1 MINGKILKKSLSLV
15 LTVLMLASLCAVCFG
30 SFATAFGINDEPQGS
45 LLFLD
50 FENEKGVAD
59 YNGVFSGFT
68 TDPADPSN
76 KVFKVVT
83 GIAGGSTNWMPGNS
97 AETEVDQD
105 AASDAFKLMN
115 GATYVI
121 SFKLKVGAGANDVNV
136 NHYYAQNSDKS
147 GKTMVKSFYKLTID
161 ETNATLEEDVNGKAD
176 AQYCLNEDTDWIDVK
191 YSFTTPTA
199 WSTTSDGL
207 ANDSLVF
214 VCHNANINHE
224 NTYYFDDFTI
234 DAVDEAI
241 VYEFD
246 GEKGTTGTY
255 WTPNNNGAFAN
266 SDVAGGS
273 YVDAAGYH
281 LRPTTSTSNGY
292 NTMLTVHSTPQ
303 WMKAMQLVDSDV
315 NNGTPFKMMANHK
328 YIVTMK
334 FKINSID
341 AGNAIR
347 LGIGYVA
354 NKDKG
359 QTIVAP
365 VGEYRTTTDWI
376 YFETVI
382 DGSTVPVGDY
392 LTNPYDDNGLQLF
405 MANKNATA
413 GACET
418 IVESIRIVDKLDNGK
433 VAFVSVTDT
442 RGENI
447 PGAFVDKGTLYTL
460 PTVSDADFLYWKDQ
474 HGNMYGNGQKVGIAG
489 DSQFTAVYKQ
499 VINFIDDA
507 TGTKGIPLVHNS
519 FSNSNTGG
527 SYILDEDKDGVYD
540 GGVFFYGSVGQ
551 GEIGAAKWMHKVFL
565 YDPDL
570 EIGDAGKYLQ
580 IKKNTVYTVT
590 VTYKPATLESRLG
603 IGVSADVGVTE
614 GDSSMCTN
622 YVATDKATQAD
633 IDGGWKTLTCTIDG
647 NGQAMYG
654 DNNIIGELRD
664 VAGRYIVLTSA
675 WTASSGANNK
685 HYIKDV
691 VVTTI
696 EKSDEDVFVV
706 ENIEGVET
714 VKGMTPGDVLL
725 PAGKNSLGEAS
736 IGWIDEDG
744 AAIKTVPSK
753 DATIYAIYPSTVLN
767 FESGKG
773 VADYNCAGAPSGIVT
788 DPDDANNMVV
798 KIVSGTW
805 DGSYNWIPAKTGGVG
820 ASIDTATTAYELKPN
835 TKYRVSLKYKIEKG
849 SANWGICFWR
859 GNRSDYDANAPKDP
873 IQEFRFTANE
883 NNGTLIEGTT
893 DQYALD
899 KRTKWLDLNYEFTT
913 PATLGTN
920 THLCLVNVQH
930 GVEGY
935 AVNNIYY
942 FDNVVIE
949 EVSAANEI
957 YKTPVVDAKSSL
969 RKKSETQS
977 AGLRFRGEL
986 KGDLVAGADE
996 VGFVTIPVQ
1005 LLDQAGD
1012 DWYKITADD
1021 ITADKGKFGMAAYVK
1036 INDHTSP
1043 ASYYYYDVE
1052 TENYQYQLCIT
1063 GMNEKSKA
1071 AQFMTVMYIKTDD
1084 KFEYKFVNIM
1094 SYNNVKQVYEAK
1106 GILGY

>member
-30 SFATAFGINDEPQGS
+30 TFASAFGIDDEPQGS

-59 YNGVFSGFT
+59 YNGAFSGFT

-97 AETEVDQD
+97 AETELDQD

-115 GATYVI
+115 DVTYVI
-121 SFKLKVGAGANDVNV
+121 SFKLKVGAGANSVDV

-214 VCHNANINHE
+214 VCHNANINHV

-241 VYEFD
+241 VYELD

-255 WTPNNNGAFAN
+255 WTPTDNGVFAN
-266 SDVAGGS
+266 CNVAEGS

-303 WMKAMQLVDSDV
+303 WMKAMQLVDPDV
-315 NNGTPFKMMANHK
+315 NNGTMFKMMANHK

-392 LTNPYDDNGLQLF
+392 LTNPYDDNDLQLF

-418 IVESIRIVDKLDNGK
+418 IVESIRIVDKLDTGK

-489 DSQFTAVYKQ
+489 DTQFTAVYKQ

-590 VTYKPATLESRLG
+590 VTYKPATLDSRLG
-603 IGVSADVGVTE
+603 IGVSGEVGVTE
-614 GDSSMCTN
+614 GGSSMCTN
-622 YVATDKATQAD
+622 YVVTDKATQAD
-633 IDGGWKTLTCTIDG
+633 IDGGWKTLTCVIDG
-647 NGQAMYG
+647 NSQAQY
-654 DNNIIGELRD
+654 DNDSIEAEMRD

-675 WTASSGANNK
+675 WTAASGANNK

-736 IGWIDEDG
+736 IGWIDEG
-744 AAIKTVPSK
+744 GTAIKTVPSENV
-753 DATIYAIYPSTVLN
+753 TIYATYPSTVLN

-773 VADYNCAGAPSGIVT
+773 YADYNCSEEPSGIVA
-788 DPDDANNMVV
+788 DPDNADNKVV
-798 KIVSGTW
+798 KIVSGAN
-805 DGSYNWIPAKTGGVG
+805 DGAFNWIPTKSSGFGY
-820 ASIDTATTAYELKPN
+820 SIDTATTAYELKPN
-835 TKYRVSLKYKIEKG
+835 TRYKISLKCKVEAG
-849 SANWGICFWR
+849 SANAAVVLYR
-859 GNRSDYDANAPKDP
+859 AQASDISGKVELKKFNIVADS
-873 IQEFRFTANE
+873 T
-883 NNGTLIEGTT
+883 NGTLIEGSEMYAFNERT
-893 DQYALD
+893 DWYSI
-899 KRTKWLDLNYEFTT
+899 NYEIVT
-913 PATLGTN
+913 PAELGNNNHICFVN
-920 THLCLVNVQH
+920 TQH

-935 AVNNIYY
+935 TANNIYY
-942 FDNVVIE
+942 FDDVVIE
-949 EVSAANEI
+949 EVTAANEI
-957 YKTPVVDAKSSL
+957 YKTPVEDAKTSL
-969 RKKSETQS
+969 RKGSASKT

-986 KGDLVAGADE
+986 DGDLVAGADE
-996 VGFVTIPVQ
+996 VGFVGIVSS
-1005 LLDQAGD
+1005 LIESD
-1012 DWYKITADD
+1012 DWYKLEGADMTAN
-1021 ITADKGKFGMAAYVK
+1021 KGKLASNAQYVK
-1036 INDHTSP
+1036 VENFKDATG
-1043 ASYYYYDVE
+1043 YYDYVE
-1052 TENYQYQLCIT
+1052 ATGNYQYQLCFT
-1063 GMNEKSKA
+1063 GINSDTLKDTE
-1071 AQFMTVMYIKTDD
+1071 FTVVMYVKTGDT
-1084 KFEYKFVNIM
+1084 FTYKYVKAI
-1094 SYNNVKQVYEAK
+1094 SYNTVKQVYEAN
-1106 GILGY
+1106 GIFGY